1 MAKDHDA
8 SPLDSTITNRQ
19 SHMYQF
25 PEDLFMRSV
34 HTNTNVGISMRFG
47 FYPILCIR
55 RDRSMVV
62 NTISMRRGIC
72 RNDGPWMHVWGLGW
86 AREAEID
93 ANTWKGALQADVMMT
108 LFGVVGH
115 LLPLPCT
122 NSAVKSHHIGHF
134 TTYYDIARSFV
145 CLGGGFASI
154 GPSAC
159 CGRTFIGIGP
169 RTVAMLIHGHYKL
182 FH

>member
-1 MAKDHDA
+1 
-8 SPLDSTITNRQ
+8 
-19 SHMYQF
+19 
-25 PEDLFMRSV
+25 
-34 HTNTNVGISMRFG
+34 
-47 FYPILCIR
+47 
-55 RDRSMVV
+55 MVV

-72 RNDGPWMHVWGLGW
+72 RNDGPWTHGTCRLMQGW

-145 CLGGGFASI
+145 CLGGGFAS
-154 GPSAC
+154 
-159 CGRTFIGIGP
+159 GIGP